1 MDGKGLVVKWMVE
14 EAGRSVLI
22 LYIPVDLEL
31 VSIMLIFR
39 LYKKSDLVSCLKCCC
54 SYYKN

>member
-14 EAGRSVLI
+14 EAGRSALI

-31 VSIMLIFR
+31 VSIMLIFI
-39 LYKKSDLVSCLKCCC
+39 LYQKSDLVSCLRSCC
-54 SYYKN
+54 SCYKN